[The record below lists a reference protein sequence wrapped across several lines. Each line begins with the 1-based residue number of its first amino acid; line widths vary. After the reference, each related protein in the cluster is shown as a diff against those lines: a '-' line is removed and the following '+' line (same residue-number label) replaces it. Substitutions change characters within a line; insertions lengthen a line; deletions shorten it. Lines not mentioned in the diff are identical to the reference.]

1 MVACSFFAYNVYGL
15 TLISDMKLALPEER
29 AWRSGANPVVT
40 LVTRDAENIRLATT
54 DVTVD
59 PEQWFQQTV
68 LGDESLYMRWKDCF
82 DFLVTP
88 DGARVSCRNLSNYAF
103 ESLEAHLTNFA
114 VSSALLQQGEEALH
128 ATVVDI
134 GGRAIGLLG
143 GSGAGK
149 STLASFLRT
158 GGGEIVTDDI
168 LRVAIDEETV
178 IAHSGPYRLKLFQE
192 PARLFL
198 PGASESGR
206 WSPAGDKFIYDL
218 GDPTL
223 IRPARRLTAL
233 YDLRA
238 LAQSDDCRIVLERM
252 TGFDLFQTIGAS
264 TMNNGLQMP
273 ARLGRHFRFVTRLAN
288 LLPVYRL
295 TYPRTFESFDEVAD
309 KIHGSAPA

>member
-1 MVACSFFAYNVYGL
+1 MVACSSFAYNIYGL
-15 TLISDMKLALPEER
+15 TLICDMKLALPEER
-29 AWRSGANPVVT
+29 AWRGGANPVVT
-40 LVTRDAENIRLATT
+40 LATKAAETLKLATADLT
-54 DVTVD
+54 LDL
-59 PEQWFQQTV
+59 EQWFQQTV
-68 LGDESLYMRWKDCF
+68 LGDGSLYMRWKDCF

-88 DGARVSCRNLSNYAF
+88 DGAAVSCRNLSIYTF

-149 STLASFLRT
+149 STLASFLRAS
-158 GGGEIVTDDI
+158 GGEIVTDDI
-168 LRVAIDEETV
+168 LRVAIDQETV
-178 IAHSGPYRLKLFQE
+178 IAHPGPYRLKLFKE

-198 PGASESGR
+198 PGAPESGR

-223 IRPARRLTAL
+223 IRPSRRLTAL

-238 LAQSDDCRIVLERM
+238 PAQPDDSRIVLEHM

-264 TMNNGLQMP
+264 TMNNALQMQ
-273 ARLGRHFRFVTRLAN
+273 ARPGRHFRFVTRLAT

-295 TYPRTFESFDEVAD
+295 TYPRTFESFDEVAE
-309 KIHGSAPA
+309 KIHGAAPA